1 MSFLRDYILDEE
13 FQILYLKEKVN
24 IKNYLKINY
33 MERERVSL
41 AYSNGSV
48 IVYGRN
54 LRIKKLLDSE
64 ILIEGNIETIELKQ
78 EKNV

>member
-41 AYSNGSV
+41 TYSNGSV
-48 IVYGRN
+48 IVYGKN

>member
-13 FQILYLKEKVN
+13 FQILYLKGKVN

-41 AYSNGSV
+41 TYLNGNV
-48 IVYGRN
+48 IVYGVD
-54 LRIKKLLDSE
+54 LKIKKLLDNE
-64 ILIEGNIETIELKQ
+64 ILIEGNIETIELK
-78 EKNV
+78 

>member
-13 FQILYLKEKVN
+13 FQILYLKEAVN

-41 AYSNGSV
+41 TYSKGNV
-48 IVYGRN
+48 IVYGKN

>member
-13 FQILYLKEKVN
+13 FQILYLKGKVN

-41 AYSNGSV
+41 TYSNGNV
-48 IVYGRN
+48 IVYGTD
-54 LRIKKLLDSE
+54 LKIKKLLDSE
-64 ILIEGNIETIELKQ
+64 ILIEGNIETIELK
-78 EKNV
+78 

>member
-1 MSFLRDYILDEE
+1 MSFLREYILDEE

-33 MERERVSL
+33 MEKERVSL
-41 AYSNGSV
+41 AYLNGNV
-48 IVYGRN
+48 IIYGKN

-64 ILIEGNIETIELKQ
+64 ILIEGNIETIELKK
-78 EKNV
+78 ENNE

>member
-1 MSFLRDYILDEE
+1 MSFLRNYILDEE

-41 AYSNGSV
+41 RYLKGNV
-48 IVYGRN
+48 TIYGKE
-54 LRIKKLLDSE
+54 LKIKKLLDNE

-78 EKNV
+78 E